1 MPERLVS
8 QNFKP
13 KDTKMFQW
21 MKCLIATSCLL
32 TASLAHA
39 EQPTYTGLEKSAKIR
54 GPDIKVADLKGKV
67 VFFEY
72 WGINCP
78 PCRSSM
84 PHLEELYQKYSP
96 EGSFVIIGSHCQ
108 GRDDDAINKF
118 LDSVKVTFPIYQN
131 VDVAEAP
138 CPGGIPFAALFDH
151 TGKLVKSGYPSEL
164 YALVP
169 GLVKACPIGHPI
181 LRTFKPKLV
190 KDLAAKLKP
199 GTNLELV
206 IKDLEA
212 KKALGGDAGDEAGE
226 ILALTLTWIEDRKQ
240 GIKDLTAS
248 QPSAASASILTY
260 KKECPSDYQFDT
272 TLDAIKTCPALSLF
286 KNTEKSIEAQ
296 EKIFSRDLARNKK
309 PKLSKEASDT
319 FSKIK
324 TKLLAVDSSALPG
337 VKVEAAALVARID
350 KLLDA

>member
-1 MPERLVS
+1 
-8 QNFKP
+8 
-13 KDTKMFQW
+13 MFHW

-32 TASLAHA
+32 TATFAHA
-39 EQPTYTGLEKSAKIR
+39 EQPNYTGLEKSAKIR

-84 PHLEELYQKYSP
+84 PHLEELYKKYSP

-108 GRDDDAINKF
+108 GRDDAAINKF

-169 GLVKACPIGHPI
+169 GLVKACPIGHPV
-181 LRTFKPKLV
+181 LRTFKAKLV

-206 IKDLEA
+206 IKELEA
-212 KKALGGDAGDEAGE
+212 KKALGGDAGTEAGE
-226 ILALTLTWIEDRKQ
+226 ILTITQAWIEDRKQ
-240 GIKDLTAS
+240 SIKDLVAS
-248 QPSAASASILTY
+248 QPSAASASIQTY
-260 KKECPSDYQFDT
+260 KKECPSDYQFDA
-272 TLDAIKTCPALSLF
+272 TLEAIKTCPALSLF
-286 KNTEKSIEAQ
+286 KSTEKTIEAQ
-296 EKIFSRDLARNKK
+296 ERIFSRDRARNKK
-309 PKLSKEASDT
+309 PKLSQETADT
-319 FSKIK
+319 LSKIK
-324 TKLLAVDSSALPG
+324 VKLLAVDSSALPG
-337 VKVEAAALVARID
+337 LKAEAAALVSRID